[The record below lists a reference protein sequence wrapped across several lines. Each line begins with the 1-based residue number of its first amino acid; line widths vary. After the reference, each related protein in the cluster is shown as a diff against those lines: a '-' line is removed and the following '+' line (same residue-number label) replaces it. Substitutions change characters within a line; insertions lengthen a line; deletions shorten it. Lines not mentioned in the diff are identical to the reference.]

1 MEFKEKL
8 KEYLKR
14 RQDIMRTTFLDWCSL
29 IIFVFSFSV
38 LGSKLSMIMDSSFT
52 NGDIVALVLSLVFV
66 ILTISYIIFDLV
78 KTKKNIKKLNNE
90 FGVTDENEKR

>member
-8 KEYLKR
+8 REYLKR
-14 RQDIMRTTFLDWCSL
+14 RQDIMKNTFLDWCSL

-52 NGDIVALVLSLVFV
+52 NGDIVGLVLSLVLV

-78 KTKKNIKKLNNE
+78 KTKKNIKN
-90 FGVTDENEKR
+90 

>member
-1 MEFKEKL
+1 MECKERL

-29 IIFVFSFSV
+29 IIFVFSFSI

-52 NGDIVALVLSLVFV
+52 NGDIIGLVLSLMFV

-78 KTKKNIKKLNNE
+78 KTKKNIKNLNNE
-90 FGVTDENEKR
+90 FGLGDEDGL

>member
-1 MEFKEKL
+1 MKN
-8 KEYLKR
+8 
-14 RQDIMRTTFLDWCSL
+14 TFLDWCSL

-52 NGDIVALVLSLVFV
+52 NGDIVGLVLSLVLV

-90 FGVTDENEKR
+90 FGVTDENEKK